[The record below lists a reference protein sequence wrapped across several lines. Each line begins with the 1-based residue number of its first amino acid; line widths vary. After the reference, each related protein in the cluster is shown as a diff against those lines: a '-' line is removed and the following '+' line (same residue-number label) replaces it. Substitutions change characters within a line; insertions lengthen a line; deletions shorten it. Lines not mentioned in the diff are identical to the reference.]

1 MELLFQFILSLVSLI
16 PWLIVVGIIIAI
28 AFLINPILGILAG
41 LFFVSIVAIGVL
53 YGLRK
58 DLIMKF
64 LGWIFGAK
72 K

>member
-1 MELLFQFILSLVSLI
+1 MELLFKFILGLMSLI
-16 PWLIVVGIIIAI
+16 TGLIVLGILVAI
-28 AFLINPILGILAG
+28 AFFINPILGILAG
-41 LFFVSIVAIGVL
+41 LFFVSIVAIVVL